1 MHILTM
7 AFFSSFLDVRARNLF
22 YTINA
27 LKMQYPDILKLWVQD
42 FVLIFLKKKSPLPI
56 FSMNFTIF
64 AEFSSSEGITVSIII
79 TVSTIIIIIIVIIFC
94 ETGTLVS
101 RRQCWRKLYSSYS
114 TAVAWVG
121 TFCKLGDNNGVEAD
135 DEDDDCKLGDGAGDS
150 SLHR

>member
-1 MHILTM
+1 
-7 AFFSSFLDVRARNLF
+7 
-22 YTINA
+22 
-27 LKMQYPDILKLWVQD
+27 MQYPDILKLWVQD

-64 AEFSSSEGITVSIII
+64 AEFSSSVGITVSIII
-79 TVSTIIIIIIVIIFC
+79 TVSTITTTIIIVIIFC

-121 TFCKLGDNNGVEAD
+121 TFCKLGDNNG
-135 DEDDDCKLGDGAGDS
+135 DDDDGDDDDDGKLGDGAGDS
-150 SLHR
+150 SLHGR

>member
-64 AEFSSSEGITVSIII
+64 AEFSSSVGITVSIII
-79 TVSTIIIIIIVIIFC
+79 TVTTIIIIIIVIIFC

-114 TAVAWVG
+114 TAAPWVG
-121 TFCKLGDNNGVEAD
+121 TFCKLGDNNGVEAG
-135 DEDDDCKLGDGAGDS
+135 DDDDGKLGDGAGDS